1 MNFTYEKSR
10 DKHLTAKD
18 KIANVFSLSAKDG
31 VLDAEFL
38 SADRTRTVAFLGLPY
53 PAPICLRLFSFP
65 EFCAF
70 IDSIPDDSILFE
82 LFGKDISLRTEK
94 NTYDIPENIKDII
107 VSSFEDMIC
116 AKGDLGENGE
126 HIIDLKM
133 PRVGK
138 STLESA
144 TEADLILI
152 ILDGTSDYNKQ
163 LEVTQSTLEGL
174 NSKAETLLVLN
185 KCDSI
190 ENLESVSSKYV
201 CISAKEGRNFEELFD
216 KISNVLKNNY
226 VKTSLK
232 ISYQELGEFT
242 KLSKLLDS
250 HELEYKDDCVIA
262 KINCKKSVFTK
273 FAKFK
278 KV

>member
-1 MNFTYEKSR
+1 MQTY
-10 DKHLTAKD
+10 L
-18 KIANVFSLSAKDG
+18 
-31 VLDAEFL
+31 
-38 SADRTRTVAFLGLPY
+38 
-53 PAPICLRLFSFP
+53 
-65 EFCAF
+65 
-70 IDSIPDDSILFE
+70 
-82 LFGKDISLRTEK
+82 
-94 NTYDIPENIKDII
+94 
-107 VSSFEDMIC
+107 
-116 AKGDLGENGE
+116 
-126 HIIDLKM
+126 
-133 PRVGK
+133 
-138 STLESA
+138 
-144 TEADLILI
+144 
-152 ILDGTSDYNKQ
+152 
-163 LEVTQSTLEGL
+163 
-174 NSKAETLLVLN
+174 AETLLVLN

-216 KISNVLKNNY
+216 KISNILKNNY

-262 KINCKKSVFTK
+262 KISCKKSAFSK